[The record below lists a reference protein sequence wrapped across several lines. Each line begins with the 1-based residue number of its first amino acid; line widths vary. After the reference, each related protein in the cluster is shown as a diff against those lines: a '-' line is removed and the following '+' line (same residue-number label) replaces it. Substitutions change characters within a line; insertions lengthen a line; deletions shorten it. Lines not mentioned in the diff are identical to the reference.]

1 MDRKMYIPS
10 LMQLVCF
17 CFVFSEPY
25 NYSFFLQEY
34 QAQVEEMRLMMNQLE
49 EDLISARRRSD
60 LYESELRESRLAAE
74 DFKRKA
80 TECHNRLQKVVKVRQ
95 HHTVCNQHM
104 QIREMLYTFTSFSFS
119 ITCPEHHF
127 RGRTE

>member
-1 MDRKMYIPS
+1 MCTEKCTHLPLYSWWGFFP
-10 LMQLVCF
+10 
-17 CFVFSEPY
+17 FVLSEPH
-25 NYSFFLQEY
+25 NYVFFLQEY

-80 TECHNRLQKVVKVRQ
+80 TECHNRLQKVVKVRGSLFWSSF
-95 HHTVCNQHM
+95 CNQCI
-104 QIREMLYTFTSFSFS
+104 QIRQICIHLLCMSP
-119 ITCPEHHF
+119 C
-127 RGRTE
+127 GN